1 MSTET
6 EYRALLDDNAHLQA
20 QVLVLQR
27 LLHLFAA
34 PDDFG
39 AVFDGVMDAAMDYFQ
54 ARSGAL
60 YMFDEEQGALYF
72 AAARGP
78 KAKEVLALDITI
90 KPGQGIAGAAFQ
102 NDEVI
107 AVSDADKDPRFARE
121 VSDAV
126 GYEVRSMLTTPVVC
140 DGQPIGALQV
150 MNKRCGSTFTCEE
163 VEFARHLGRY
173 VGGLVSLGCEVQ
185 SLRAARA

>member
-1 MSTET
+1 MTTET
-6 EYRALLDDNAHLQA
+6 EYRALLDDTAQLQA
-20 QVLVLQR
+20 QVQVLQR

-34 PDDFG
+34 PDDFA
-39 AVFDGVMDAAMDYFQ
+39 AVFDGVMDAAMDFFH

-60 YMFDEEQGALYF
+60 YMFDDEQGALYF

-78 KAKEVLALDITI
+78 KAQEVLALDITI
-90 KPGQGIAGAAFQ
+90 KPGQGIAGSAFRD
-102 NDEVI
+102 NEVI

-126 GYEVRSMLTTPVVC
+126 GYEVSSMLTTPVVC

-150 MNKRCGSTFTCEE
+150 MNRRCGSTFSGEE

-173 VGGLVSLGCEVQ
+173 IGGLVSLGCE
-185 SLRAARA
+185 LRTLRGARA